1 MWSGVRDFF
10 DFSRGS
16 IDVLVVEQEDG
27 SYASTPF
34 HIRFGRGQL
43 LREEEKIVPLSIF
56 IIIVFR
62 LFIS

>member
-43 LREEEKIVPLSIF
+43 LREEEKIVPYPQHF
-56 IIIVFR
+56 
-62 LFIS
+62 